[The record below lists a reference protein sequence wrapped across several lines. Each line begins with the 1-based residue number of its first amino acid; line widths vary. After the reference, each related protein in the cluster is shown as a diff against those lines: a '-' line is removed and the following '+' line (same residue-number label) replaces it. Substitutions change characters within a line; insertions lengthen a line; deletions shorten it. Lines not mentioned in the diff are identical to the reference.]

1 MSTEARV
8 SHCKVWPP
16 GQETKPRQVLI
27 VCWATGGDPAANRP
41 TLSQPCH
48 PPRCGQGYCVVPPPC
63 SLETLTGWDSQ
74 LLVLQLTILETCPSH
89 PLWEPHFLLPQSLV
103 PSSLLLHLQS
113 GGIFADSTEASGS
126 WSIPYTR
133 PACQHSPPRSHM
145 TLQVSPTAVI
155 AMLEGN
161 SMRLCAR
168 AWQCHR
174 RPWSKV
180 QELFRDYV
188 QAGL

>member
-133 PACQHSPPRSHM
+133 PACQHSPPRSHNDAPSKSYSCDSYAGGEQHEAVCKGLAM
-145 TLQVSPTAVI
+145 PQKAMVKSPGTL
-155 AMLEGN
+155 
-161 SMRLCAR
+161 
-168 AWQCHR
+168 
-174 RPWSKV
+174 
-180 QELFRDYV
+180 
-188 QAGL
+188 